1 MALWAQADLRVNGSL
16 SIPGAGFAILDM
28 RRADR
33 LFQLIQQLR
42 PGSVITARELAE
54 RLAVS
59 ERTIYRDVQ
68 DLSLSGVP
76 IVGEAGAGYRMLPG
90 FHLPPLMFSVDELAA
105 LLLGARM
112 VQVWTDKNMA
122 HAAKQAISKIES
134 VIPAHLKPE
143 LAREELLVPDFS
155 ITEEVAS
162 YLALLREA
170 IKQQHKVSY
179 DYIRQDGVASSRIA
193 HPLGLLYWGKVWTL
207 VAWCE
212 LRDAFR
218 HFRLDR
224 IQRIT
229 VLGERFHP
237 LPGRSLQDF
246 LRMVC
251 DECEP
256 SASVPVNSVVTHR

>member
-1 MALWAQADLRVNGSL
+1 
-16 SIPGAGFAILDM
+16 M

-112 VQVWTDKNMA
+112 VQVWTDQNMA

-162 YLALLREA
+162 YLSLLREA
-170 IKQQHKVSY
+170 IKQRQKVSY

-193 HPLGLLYWGKVWTL
+193 HPLGLFYWGKVWTL

-229 VLGERFHP
+229 MLSERFQP

-256 SASVPVNSVVTHR
+256 SASVPVNSVVPPR